1 MINLEKKTQKEKNPS
16 PGGHSVV
23 NNMEGGGG
31 DGLIVWDL
39 EFLLGKDILGFF
51 KNIDLDNSQG

>member
-1 MINLEKKTQKEKNPS
+1 MINLGKRHKKKRILPQ
-16 PGGHSVV
+16 GGHSVV
-23 NNMEGGGG
+23 NNIGG

-39 EFLLGKDILGFF
+39 GFLLEKDILGFF

>member
-23 NNMEGGGG
+23 NNMGGG

-39 EFLLGKDILGFF
+39 GFMLGKDILGFF